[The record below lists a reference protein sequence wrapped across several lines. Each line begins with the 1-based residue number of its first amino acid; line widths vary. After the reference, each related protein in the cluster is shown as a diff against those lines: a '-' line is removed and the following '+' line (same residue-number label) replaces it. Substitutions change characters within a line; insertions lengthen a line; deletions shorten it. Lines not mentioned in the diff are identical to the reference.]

1 LKKQRVCRCGP
12 YFLVLVVLALNFGS
26 CSKQVPYM
34 DSSAAAREMDDPFYG
49 RSSSKETFPKEQGG
63 REPVYKGSQS
73 SADTRLAEL
82 ASQMEG
88 MRFKLQALEGRM
100 EEFQYQLRQLQ
111 EGEGGKKGQTQ
122 EKIANLERSLF
133 ALQDRLAQLE
143 SQGLAT
149 TPATS
154 RTPEEPSSPSTS
166 SSPASPTPKKS
177 EPKAAAAK
185 ASPQEL
191 FQEGVGLYKKKDYA
205 KAREKL
211 SLYLQNNTQGPKAAE
226 ARYYLADAFYQDKQ
240 IDEAIVEF
248 NKVIDSFP
256 KSPLAAAALLK
267 QAYGFKS
274 QGKTKVYKLVLEKL
288 VADYPQS
295 PEAGQAK
302 KLLTA
307 TSTSPKKEKRN

>member
-1 LKKQRVCRCGP
+1 
-12 YFLVLVVLALNFGS
+12 VLAFSFGS

-34 DSSAAAREMDDPFYG
+34 DSSAAAREMDEPVYG
-49 RSSSKETFPKEQGG
+49 RSAPKATFMKEQVDK
-63 REPVYKGSQS
+63 EPSYKGSQPA
-73 SADTRLAEL
+73 ADSRLAEL

-88 MRFKLQALEGRM
+88 MRFKVQAIEGKLE
-100 EEFQYQLRQLQ
+100 ELQYQLRQIQ
-111 EGEGGKKGQTQ
+111 EAEGGKKGQTQ
-122 EKIANLERSLF
+122 EKLANIERSLL

-143 SQGLAT
+143 SQRLAAP
-149 TPATS
+149 PATS
-154 RTPEEPSSPSTS
+154 RTPEEPSSPS
-166 SSPASPTPKKS
+166 ASPGPSPPAPKKS
-177 EPKAAAAK
+177 EPKAAAVK
-185 ASPQEL
+185 ASPNEL
-191 FQEGVGLYKKKDYA
+191 FQEGIGLYKKKDYA

-211 SLYLQNNTQGPKAAE
+211 SFYLQHNSQGPKAAE

-248 NKVIDSFP
+248 NKVIDSYP
-256 KSPLAAAALLK
+256 KSPLAPAALLK

-295 PEAGQAK
+295 PEAVQAK
-302 KLLTA
+302 KLLTS